1 MCRWLAYLG
10 SPLALEDV
18 LVRPNHSLID
28 QSLLARD
35 LYLPGDPLA
44 SQFRGS
50 AFPTN
55 GDGFGVRGRAAGARS
70 ASTARSN
77 PPGTA
82 RICATS
88 PHRSSRAAFSRT

>member
-82 RICATS
+82 
-88 PHRSSRAAFSRT
+88 